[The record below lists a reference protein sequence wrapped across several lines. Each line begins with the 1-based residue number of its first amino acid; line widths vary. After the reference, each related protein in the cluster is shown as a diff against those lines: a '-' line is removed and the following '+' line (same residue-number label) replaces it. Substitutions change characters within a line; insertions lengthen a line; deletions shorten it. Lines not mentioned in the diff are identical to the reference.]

1 MSAARWL
8 SHSLFGTLCAAALV
22 FCLHVCAGALSL
34 VGQPFLGFTLTEEG
48 FVNPVSLHVW
58 GADQVGLKRWDLVV
72 AVNGELVFSAP
83 DVTRRAL
90 SYEIGSDVVYQ
101 VKDLDGRLRFVP
113 VPTRMFTASDLVKSH
128 ASLAFLGLI
137 FVGVAMLLYFLR
149 PATAEAWAFFAFF
162 ASIGVCMAS
171 VVDMTW
177 LWRWPALYPLLAP
190 FLCVFGMVLVGVI
203 TRAYARP
210 FGSADREGRWLARV
224 WWGITAVAFVVGLAL
239 ALGLYHTAGDMGRY
253 LLIDNLMYGVLAVG
267 TITGLT
273 ALVVAYRRGKSAHQ
287 RARLRQILWA
297 WPVGAGIP
305 TLNLFFGHVLE
316 LFGMSLLWNGFI
328 LLVPLSTA
336 DAIVRHDLLRLTD
349 SARRFVGGM
358 TVAAIVGMALGFVMW
373 AAVQFLKLTDAAGM
387 VALAALLFAVAA
399 PLTHRVQRY
408 VDDLLRSAPYDAGR
422 LLAQFTARASTA
434 KRLTELTDLL
444 RDVLENS
451 VQPATVRLYRLER
464 GERRLLPVLGATA
477 ALDLDDASA
486 AVLGSS
492 EVALY
497 DDEDRPPPGL
507 EDATLALRLA
517 VAGEPV
523 GLLVLSARS
532 DGRPYEGGDAAFVA
546 SLAGPLAAALVNT
559 RAYAEIQAL
568 NQELEARVEARTR
581 ELALKNEELALLN
594 QRKDELVATVSHD
607 FRSPLAIIRQNVQ
620 TLLRDLKHMDPEDL
634 RYFLEGVARQED
646 RLTAMCEKLLD
657 LARLKQI
664 EAPSD
669 EVDLEQLV
677 RQLVDGFLPRARDAS
692 VALSVVVAEGAPVR
706 VRGDKERLGQVLQ
719 NLVDNALK
727 FTPEGGNVSVRL
739 VRGERPGT
747 LVIEVSDTGHGVPP
761 DALGRLFEPFFQVP
775 SNKHA
780 GQGSG
785 LGLAIVK
792 AVVEAHGGQIDVESE
807 EGEGTTFRVTLAAL
821 TTTADAA
828 A

>member
-8 SHSLFGTLCAAALV
+8 SHLFFGTLCAAALA

-58 GADQVGLKRWDLVV
+58 GADQVGMKRWDLVV
-72 AVNGELVFSAP
+72 AVNGELTFSAP
-83 DVTRRAL
+83 EVTRRAL
-90 SYEIGSDVVYQ
+90 SNELGSDIVYQ

-113 VPTRMFTASDLVKSH
+113 VPTRSFTASDLVKSH
-128 ASLAFLGLI
+128 ASLSFLGLI

-190 FLCVFGMVLVGVI
+190 FLLLFGMVLVGVI
-203 TRAYARP
+203 TRAYTRP
-210 FGSADREGRWLARV
+210 GGAADREARWLSRV
-224 WWGITAVAFVVGLAL
+224 WWSVTSLAALIGVGIAF
-239 ALGLYHTAGDMGRY
+239 GLYRTAGDMSRY
-253 LLIDNLMYGVLAVG
+253 LLVDNLMYGVLAVG
-267 TITGLT
+267 TIVGLT

-316 LFGMSLLWNGFI
+316 LFAMSLLWNGFI

-349 SARRFVGGM
+349 GARRFVGGM

-387 VALAALLFAVAA
+387 VALAALLFAIAA

-434 KRLTELTDLL
+434 KHLRQLTDLL
-444 RDVLENS
+444 RGVLEDS
-451 VQPATVRLYRLER
+451 VQPASVRLYRLER
-464 GERRLLPVLGATA
+464 GESRLLPVLGATA
-477 ALDLDDASA
+477 PLDLDDDS

-492 EVALY
+492 EVALF
-497 DDEDRPPPGL
+497 DDELRPPPGL
-507 EDATLALRLA
+507 EDAALALRLA

-532 DGRPYEGGDAAFVA
+532 DARPYEGGDAAFVS

-559 RAYAEIQAL
+559 RAYAEIEAL

-620 TLLRDLKHMDPEDL
+620 TLLRDLKQMDPEDL

-657 LARLKQI
+657 LARLKEI
-664 EAPSD
+664 KAPDD

-677 RQLVDGFLPRARDAS
+677 HQLVDGFQPRAREANVS
-692 VALSVVVAEGAPVR
+692 LSVVVAEGAPVK
-706 VRGDKERLGQVLQ
+706 VKGDKERLGQVLQ

-727 FTPEGGNVSVRL
+727 FTPEGGSVTVRL
-739 VRGERPGT
+739 VSSERPRS
-747 LVIEVSDTGHGVPP
+747 LVIEVADTGHGVPP
-761 DALGRLFEPFFQVP
+761 DALERLFEPFFQVP
-775 SNKHA
+775 SNTHA

-785 LGLAIVK
+785 LGLAIVS
-792 AVVEAHGGQIDVESE
+792 AVVEAHGGHIDVESE
-807 EGEGTTFRVTLAAL
+807 EGKGTTFRVELSAV
-821 TTTADAA
+821 TTRESAVA
-828 A
+828 